1 MDLTPAAN
9 AVERNDCPKCEA
21 PAGSPCRTRGGK
33 TATKYHTAR
42 FILVREELDALVKL
56 KLPHTATPVP

>member
-1 MDLTPAAN
+1 MDLTPDQAAI

-21 PAGSPCRTRGGK
+21 PAGSACRTCGGK

-42 FILVREELDALVKL
+42 FKR
-56 KLPHTATPVP
+56 PRHRCQR